1 MHLCT
6 KICCIGPAGLGI
18 CFDAELCVGE
28 DFAVGICIFAPAMA
42 VKTIIFDFGAVLVD
56 WNPHRL
62 LDKYF
67 GSKEKAQWFI
77 DNICTTEWNSQM
89 DGGKPF
95 AQGIAELSAQYP
107 EYAADIHVYFDR
119 WIEMMGDEIPGM
131 RDLVLELK
139 SRGYRLLGL
148 TNWSSETFCQVRHRY
163 PVFDLLDGMLV
174 SGEEHLLKP
183 SAAIFQRLTERFGL
197 TPSECIF
204 IDDNAANVEGS
215 IAFGIPAIRFES
227 AESLR
232 AELRSRGV
240 LPL

>member
-1 MHLCT
+1 
-6 KICCIGPAGLGI
+6 
-18 CFDAELCVGE
+18 
-28 DFAVGICIFAPAMA
+28 MA

-67 GSKEKAQWFI
+67 GNEQKAQWFI
-77 DNICTTEWNSQM
+77 DNICTMEWNSQM

-95 AQGIAELSAQYP
+95 AQGIAELSAEYP
-107 EYAADIHVYFDR
+107 EYAADIRVYFDR

-131 RDLVLELK
+131 RDLVNELK
-139 SRGYRLLGL
+139 ARGYRLLGL
-148 TNWSSETFCQVRHRY
+148 TNWSTETFCQVRHRY
-163 PVFDLLDGMLV
+163 PIFDLLDGMLV

-183 SAAIFQRLTERFGL
+183 SAAIFQRLTDRFGL

-204 IDDNAANVEGS
+204 IDDNAANVDGS
-215 IAFGIPAIRFES
+215 IAFGIPAIRFQS